1 MGIDNLAD
9 LVNDILKHRESIF
22 SLWGEKDDKRS
33 IFLGLFPDEETAKIA
48 SDSVISSICTR
59 HIALKHEKEKE

>member
-1 MGIDNLAD
+1 MDIDNLAD

-33 IFLGLFPDEETAKIA
+33 IFLGFFPDEKNCKDCIRL
-48 SDSVISSICTR
+48 SS
-59 HIALKHEKEKE
+59 